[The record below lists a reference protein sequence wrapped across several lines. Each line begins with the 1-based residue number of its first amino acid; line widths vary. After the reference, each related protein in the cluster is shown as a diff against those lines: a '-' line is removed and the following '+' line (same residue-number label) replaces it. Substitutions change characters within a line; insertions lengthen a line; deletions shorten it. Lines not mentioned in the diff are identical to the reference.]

1 MINLLF
7 QRIILGTPLNTQSLH
22 VYRSSG
28 SFVKGKWV
36 ENPQSPLY
44 FEIQGIAYPS
54 TEKELD
60 MVPEGDRIKGA
71 ITFIS
76 VEEIFVTNTSTPG
89 TSDQIEWNG
98 ERYKII
104 AILPWKDYG
113 YYMSIGERIKG
124 A

>member
-7 QRIILGTPLNTQSLH
+7 QRALLGTLLNTQVLK

-28 SFVKGKWV
+28 QFIKGKWT
-36 ENPQSPLY
+36 ESPQSPLY
-44 FEIQGIAYPS
+44 LEIQGIAYPS

-71 ITFIS
+71 ITFLS
-76 VEEIFVTNTSTPG
+76 VEEIYTTSRSLSG
-89 TSDQIEWNG
+89 ISDELEWNG
-98 ERYKII
+98 ERYKILSL
-104 AILPWKDYG
+104 LPWKDYG

-124 A
+124 D